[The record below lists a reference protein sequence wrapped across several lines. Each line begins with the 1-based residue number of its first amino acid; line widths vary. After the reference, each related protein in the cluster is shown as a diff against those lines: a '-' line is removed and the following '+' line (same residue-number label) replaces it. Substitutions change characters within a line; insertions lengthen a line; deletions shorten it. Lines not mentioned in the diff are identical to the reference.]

1 MAVSAKSCTVF
12 CAVNR
17 RLIADFFRRT
27 RSKLRPALQT
37 EIVAQRLSRCSEVL
51 CNNAVFIQHARF
63 MSFFRDLS
71 LSAVVTGFVVVL
83 VGFTSTGALVFQA
96 ALALGATQAQVSS
109 WMWALGLGMGLA
121 SILPSLYYKKPV
133 VAAWSTP
140 GAALIATSAAGITM
154 PEAIGAF
161 VFCAVLIIIA
171 GASGLFERLMKRI
184 PMAIASAML
193 AGVLL
198 RFGLEAFSSI
208 KTAPAMVLAMF
219 AAHLLGRRFWP
230 RYGVVGV
237 LAAGIAFASA
247 GEALKWSVVT
257 VEWARPVWVTPEFS
271 WSAIIGLGVPLFM
284 VTMASQNMPGLA
296 VMRASGFDTPVS
308 PVITTTGV
316 VGLIFAP
323 FGAFALNLAAI
334 TAAICMGPEAH
345 EDKDKRYTAAVMAGV
360 FYCVIG
366 LFGAIVGGLF
376 AAFPRELIVAL
387 AGLALMGTIGNGLA
401 TAVVEEENREA
412 AIITFLITASGVSIA
427 GIGSAFWGLVGG
439 VLAMAVL
446 SRRWA

>member
-1 MAVSAKSCTVF
+1 
-12 CAVNR
+12 
-17 RLIADFFRRT
+17 
-27 RSKLRPALQT
+27 
-37 EIVAQRLSRCSEVL
+37 
-51 CNNAVFIQHARF
+51 

-96 ALALGATQAQVSS
+96 ALALGATQAQISS

-121 SILPSLYYKKPV
+121 SIIPSLIYKKPV

-140 GAALIATSAAGITM
+140 GAALIATGAAGVTM
-154 PEAIGAF
+154 PEAVGAF
-161 VFCAVLIIIA
+161 AFCAVLIIVA
-171 GASGLFERLMKRI
+171 GVSGLFERLMKRI
-184 PMAIASAML
+184 PIAIASAML

-219 AAHLLGRRFWP
+219 AAHVLGRRFWP

-237 LAAGIAFASA
+237 LGIGIAFAA
-247 GEALKWSVVT
+247 GADALKWSAVT
-257 VEWARPVWVTPEFS
+257 VEWAKPVWVTPEFS
-271 WSAIIGLGVPLFM
+271 LSAIIGLGLPLFM
-284 VTMASQNMPGLA
+284 VTMASQNMPGVA
-296 VMRASGFDTPVS
+296 VMRASGYDTPIS

-316 VGLIFAP
+316 INLILAP

-345 EDKDKRYTAAVMAGV
+345 EAKDKRYTAAVMAGV
-360 FYCVIG
+360 FYCMIG

-401 TAVVEEENREA
+401 TAVLEEKHREA
-412 AIITFLITASGVSIA
+412 AIITFLITASGVSML

-439 VLAMAVL
+439 VVAMAVL
-446 SRRWA
+446 NGRDA

>member
-1 MAVSAKSCTVF
+1 M
-12 CAVNR
+12 
-17 RLIADFFRRT
+17 
-27 RSKLRPALQT
+27 
-37 EIVAQRLSRCSEVL
+37 L
-51 CNNAVFIQHARF
+51 CNNDRCISSIRT

-96 ALALGATQAQVSS
+96 ALALGASQAQISS
-109 WMWALGLGMGLA
+109 WMWALGLGMGLS
-121 SILPSLYYKKPV
+121 SIIPSLIYKKPV

-140 GAALIATSAAGITM
+140 GAALIATSAAGVTM
-154 PEAIGAF
+154 PEAVGAF
-161 VFCAVLIIIA
+161 VLCAVLIIIA
-171 GASGLFERLMKRI
+171 GWSGLFERMMNRI

-237 LAAGIAFASA
+237 LGIGIAFAA
-247 GEALKWSVVT
+247 GADALKWSAVT
-257 VEWARPVWVTPEFS
+257 VEWAKPVWVTPEFS
-271 WSAIIGLGVPLFM
+271 LSAIIGLGLPLFM
-284 VTMASQNMPGLA
+284 VTMASQNMPGVA
-296 VMRASGFDTPVS
+296 VMRGAGYDTPIS
-308 PVITTTGV
+308 PVITTTGIIN
-316 VGLIFAP
+316 LIFAP

-334 TAAICMGPEAH
+334 TAAISMGREAH

-360 FYCVIG
+360 FYCLIG

-401 TAVVEEENREA
+401 TAVTEEKNREA
-412 AIITFLITASGVSIA
+412 AMITFLITASGLSMF

-439 VLAMAVL
+439 VVAMAVL
-446 SRRWA
+446 SRRSA

>member
-1 MAVSAKSCTVF
+1 
-12 CAVNR
+12 
-17 RLIADFFRRT
+17 
-27 RSKLRPALQT
+27 
-37 EIVAQRLSRCSEVL
+37 
-51 CNNAVFIQHARF
+51 

-96 ALALGATQAQVSS
+96 ALSLGASQAQISS
-109 WMWALGLGMGLA
+109 WMWALGLGMGLS
-121 SILPSLYYKKPV
+121 SIIPSLIYRKPV

-140 GAALIATSAAGITM
+140 GAALIATSAAGVTM
-154 PEAIGAF
+154 PEAVGAF
-161 VFCAVLIIIA
+161 VLCAVLIIIA
-171 GASGLFERLMKRI
+171 GSSGLFERMMNRI
-184 PMAIASAML
+184 PMALASAML

-208 KTAPAMVLAMF
+208 RTAPAMVLAMF
-219 AAHLLGRRFWP
+219 AAHVLGRRFWP

-237 LAAGIAFASA
+237 LFIGIAFAASA
-247 GEALKWSVVT
+247 DALKWSTVT
-257 VEWARPVWVTPEFS
+257 VEWAKPVWVTPAFS
-271 WSAIIGLGVPLFM
+271 LSAIIGLGLPLFV
-284 VTMASQNMPGLA
+284 VTMASQNMPGVA
-296 VMRASGFDTPVS
+296 VMRGAGYDTPIS
-308 PVITTTGV
+308 PVITTTGIIN
-316 VGLIFAP
+316 LIFAP

-334 TAAICMGPEAH
+334 TAAISMGREAH

-360 FYCVIG
+360 FYCLIG

-401 TAVVEEENREA
+401 TAVVEEKDREA
-412 AIITFLITASGVSIA
+412 AIITFLITASGLSMF

-446 SRRWA
+446 TRRSA

>member
-1 MAVSAKSCTVF
+1 
-12 CAVNR
+12 
-17 RLIADFFRRT
+17 
-27 RSKLRPALQT
+27 
-37 EIVAQRLSRCSEVL
+37 
-51 CNNAVFIQHARF
+51 

-96 ALALGATQAQVSS
+96 AQSLGASQAQISS
-109 WMWALGLGMGLA
+109 WMWALGLGMGLS
-121 SILPSLYYKKPV
+121 SIIPSLVYKKPV

-140 GAALIATSAAGITM
+140 GAALIATSAAGVSM

-161 VFCAVLIIIA
+161 VLCAVLIIIA
-171 GASGLFERLMKRI
+171 GWSGLFERMMNRI

-208 KTAPAMVLAMF
+208 RTAPAMVLAMF
-219 AAHLLGRRFWP
+219 AVHLLGRRFWP

-237 LAAGIAFASA
+237 LGIGIAFAA
-247 GEALKWSVVT
+247 GADALKWSAVT
-257 VEWARPVWVTPEFS
+257 VEWAKPVWVTPEFS
-271 WSAIIGLGVPLFM
+271 LSAIIGLGLPLFM
-284 VTMASQNMPGLA
+284 VTMASQNMPGVA
-296 VMRASGFDTPVS
+296 VMRGAGYDTPIS

-316 VGLIFAP
+316 INLIFAP

-334 TAAICMGPEAH
+334 TAAISMGREAH

-360 FYCVIG
+360 FYCLIG

-401 TAVVEEENREA
+401 TAVSEEKNREA
-412 AIITFLITASGVSIA
+412 AIITFLITASGLSMF

-439 VLAMAVL
+439 VTAMAVL
-446 SRRWA
+446 GRRAA

>member
-1 MAVSAKSCTVF
+1 
-12 CAVNR
+12 
-17 RLIADFFRRT
+17 
-27 RSKLRPALQT
+27 
-37 EIVAQRLSRCSEVL
+37 
-51 CNNAVFIQHARF
+51 

-71 LSAVVTGFVVVL
+71 VSAVVTGFVVVL

-96 ALALGATQAQVSS
+96 ALSLSASQAQINS

-121 SILPSLYYKKPV
+121 SIIPSLVYKNPV

-140 GAALIATSAAGITM
+140 GAALIATSAAGVTM
-154 PEAIGAF
+154 PEAVGAF
-161 VFCAVLIIIA
+161 VLCAVLIIIS
-171 GASGLFERLMKRI
+171 GASRLFERMMNRI
-184 PMAIASAML
+184 PVAIASAML

-219 AAHLLGRRFWP
+219 ALHLLGRRFWP

-237 LAAGIAFASA
+237 LAVGLAFAASA
-247 GEALKWSVVT
+247 DALKWAAVS
-257 VEWARPVWVTPEFS
+257 VEWATPVWVTPEFS
-271 WSAIIGLGVPLFM
+271 FQAIIGLALPLFL
-284 VTMASQNMPGLA
+284 VTMASQNMPGVA
-296 VMRASGFDTPVS
+296 VMRGAGYDTPIS
-308 PVITTTGV
+308 PVITTIGFIN
-316 VGLIFAP
+316 LIFAP

-334 TAAICMGPEAH
+334 TAAISMGREAH

-360 FYCVIG
+360 FYCLIG

-401 TAVVEEENREA
+401 AAVTDEKNREA
-412 AIITFLITASGVSIA
+412 AIITFLVTGSGVSIL
-427 GIGSAFWGLVGG
+427 GIGSAFWGLAAG

-446 SRRWA
+446 NRRVA

>member
-1 MAVSAKSCTVF
+1 
-12 CAVNR
+12 
-17 RLIADFFRRT
+17 
-27 RSKLRPALQT
+27 
-37 EIVAQRLSRCSEVL
+37 
-51 CNNAVFIQHARF
+51 
-63 MSFFRDLS
+63 MSFFRDLT

-109 WMWALGLGMGLA
+109 WMWALGLGMGLS
-121 SILPSLYYKKPV
+121 SIIPSLIYKKPV

-140 GAALIATSAAGITM
+140 GAALIATGAAGVTM
-154 PEAIGAF
+154 PEAVGAF
-161 VFCAVLIIIA
+161 VLCAVLIIIA
-171 GASGLFERLMKRI
+171 GSSGLFERMMNRI

-208 KTAPAMVLAMF
+208 KTAPTMVLAMF

-237 LAAGIAFASA
+237 LGIGIAFAA
-247 GEALKWSVVT
+247 GADALKWSAVT
-257 VEWARPVWVTPEFS
+257 VEWAKPVWVTPEFS
-271 WSAIIGLGVPLFM
+271 LSAIIGLGLPLFM
-284 VTMASQNMPGLA
+284 VTMASQNMPGVA
-296 VMRASGFDTPVS
+296 VMRGAGYDTPVS

-316 VGLIFAP
+316 INLIFAP

-334 TAAICMGPEAH
+334 TAAIAMGREAH

-360 FYCVIG
+360 FYCLIG

-401 TAVVEEENREA
+401 TAVSEEKNREA
-412 AIITFLITASGVSIA
+412 AIITFLITASGLSMF

-439 VLAMAVL
+439 VVAMAVL
-446 SRRWA
+446 SRRAA

>member
-1 MAVSAKSCTVF
+1 
-12 CAVNR
+12 
-17 RLIADFFRRT
+17 
-27 RSKLRPALQT
+27 
-37 EIVAQRLSRCSEVL
+37 
-51 CNNAVFIQHARF
+51 

-96 ALALGATQAQVSS
+96 AQSLGATQAQISS
-109 WMWALGLGMGLA
+109 WMWALGLGMGLS
-121 SILPSLYYKKPV
+121 SIIPSLIYKKPV

-140 GAALIATSAAGITM
+140 GAALIATSATGLTM
-154 PEAIGAF
+154 PEAVGAF
-161 VFCAVLIIIA
+161 VFCAALIIIA
-171 GASGLFERLMKRI
+171 GSSGLFERVMNRI

-208 KTAPAMVLAMF
+208 KTAPALVLAMF
-219 AAHLLGRRFWP
+219 AMHLLGRRFWP

-237 LAAGIAFASA
+237 LGIGIAFAA
-247 GEALKWSVVT
+247 GVDALKWSAVT
-257 VEWARPVWVTPEFS
+257 VEWAKPVWVTPEFS
-271 WSAIIGLGVPLFM
+271 LSAIIGLGLPLFM
-284 VTMASQNMPGLA
+284 VTMASQNMPGVV
-296 VMRASGFDTPVS
+296 VMRGAGYDTPIS

-316 VGLIFAP
+316 INLIFAP

-334 TAAICMGPEAH
+334 TAAISMGREAH

-360 FYCVIG
+360 FYCLIG

-387 AGLALMGTIGNGLA
+387 AGLALMGAIGNGLA
-401 TAVVEEENREA
+401 TAVLEEKNREA
-412 AIITFLITASGVSIA
+412 AIITFLITASGVSIM
-427 GIGSAFWGLVGG
+427 GIGSAFCGLVGG
-439 VLAMAVL
+439 VVAMAVL
-446 SRRWA
+446 SRRGA

>member
-1 MAVSAKSCTVF
+1 MTQAT
-12 CAVNR
+12 
-17 RLIADFFRRT
+17 
-27 RSKLRPALQT
+27 
-37 EIVAQRLSRCSEVL
+37 L
-51 CNNAVFIQHARF
+51 CNNDRCITSLGH

-71 LSAVVTGFVVVL
+71 VSAVVTGFVVVL
-83 VGFTSTGALVFQA
+83 VGFTSTGALVFHA
-96 ALALGATQAQVSS
+96 AQSLGATQAQISS
-109 WMWALGLGMGLA
+109 WMWALGLGMGLS
-121 SILPSLYYKKPV
+121 SIIPSLIYKKPV

-140 GAALIATSAAGITM
+140 GAALIATSAAGVTM
-154 PEAIGAF
+154 PEAVGAF

-171 GASGLFERLMKRI
+171 GASGVFERMMKRI
-184 PMAIASAML
+184 SMAIASAML

-208 KTAPAMVLAMF
+208 KTAPAMVLGMF

-237 LAAGIAFASA
+237 LGIGIAFAA
-247 GEALKWSVVT
+247 GADALKWSAVT
-257 VEWARPVWVTPEFS
+257 IEWAKPVWVTPEFS

-284 VTMASQNMPGLA
+284 VTMASQNMPGVA
-296 VMRASGFDTPVS
+296 VMRASGYDTPIS
-308 PVITTTGV
+308 PVITTTGIIN
-316 VGLIFAP
+316 LIFAP

-334 TAAICMGPEAH
+334 TAALAMGREAH

-360 FYCVIG
+360 FYCLIG

-401 TAVVEEENREA
+401 TAVNEETNREA
-412 AIITFLITASGVSIA
+412 AIITFLITASGLSML

-439 VLAMAVL
+439 VVAMLVL
-446 SRRWA
+446 QRRAA

>member
-1 MAVSAKSCTVF
+1 M
-12 CAVNR
+12 
-17 RLIADFFRRT
+17 
-27 RSKLRPALQT
+27 
-37 EIVAQRLSRCSEVL
+37 L
-51 CNNAVFIQHARF
+51 CNNDRCATSIRL

-96 ALALGATQAQVSS
+96 ALSLGASQAQISS

-121 SILPSLYYKKPV
+121 TIIPSLIYKKPV

-140 GAALIATSAAGITM
+140 GAALIATSAAGVSM
-154 PEAIGAF
+154 PEAVGAF
-161 VFCAVLIIIA
+161 VLCAVLIIVA
-171 GASGLFERLMKRI
+171 GASGLFERMMNRI

-237 LAAGIAFASA
+237 LGIGIAFAA
-247 GEALKWSVVT
+247 GADALKWSAVT
-257 VEWARPVWVTPEFS
+257 VEWAKPVWVTPEFS
-271 WSAIIGLGVPLFM
+271 LSAIIGLGLPLFI
-284 VTMASQNMPGLA
+284 VTMASQNMPGVA
-296 VMRASGFDTPVS
+296 VMRGAGYNTPIS
-308 PVITTTGV
+308 PVITTTGIIN
-316 VGLIFAP
+316 LIFAP

-334 TAAICMGPEAH
+334 TAAIAMGREAH

-360 FYCVIG
+360 FYCLIG

-401 TAVVEEENREA
+401 TAVVEEKNREA
-412 AIITFLITASGVSIA
+412 AIITFLVTASGLSIF
-427 GIGSAFWGLVGG
+427 GIGSAFWGLVAG
-439 VLAMAVL
+439 VVAMAVL
-446 SRRWA
+446 SRRST

>member
-1 MAVSAKSCTVF
+1 
-12 CAVNR
+12 
-17 RLIADFFRRT
+17 
-27 RSKLRPALQT
+27 
-37 EIVAQRLSRCSEVL
+37 
-51 CNNAVFIQHARF
+51 

-96 ALALGATQAQVSS
+96 ALALGASQAQISS

-121 SILPSLYYKKPV
+121 TIIPSLIYKKPV

-140 GAALIATSAAGITM
+140 GAALIATSAAGVSM
-154 PEAIGAF
+154 PEAVGAF
-161 VFCAVLIIIA
+161 VLCAVLIIVA
-171 GASGLFERLMKRI
+171 GASGLFERMMNRI

-237 LAAGIAFASA
+237 LGIGIAFAA
-247 GEALKWSVVT
+247 GADALKWSAVT
-257 VEWARPVWVTPEFS
+257 VEWTQPVWVTPQFS
-271 WSAIIGLGVPLFM
+271 LSAIIGLGVPLFM
-284 VTMASQNMPGLA
+284 VTMASQNMPGVA
-296 VMRASGFDTPVS
+296 VMRGAGYNTPIS
-308 PVITTTGV
+308 PVITTTGIIN
-316 VGLIFAP
+316 LIFAP

-334 TAAICMGPEAH
+334 TAAIAMGREAH

-360 FYCVIG
+360 FYCLIG

-401 TAVVEEENREA
+401 TAVVEEKNREA
-412 AIITFLITASGVSIA
+412 AIITFLVTASGVSMF
-427 GIGSAFWGLVGG
+427 GVGSAFWGLVAG
-439 VLAMAVL
+439 VVAMAVL
-446 SRRWA
+446 SRGEA

>member
-1 MAVSAKSCTVF
+1 MV
-12 CAVNR
+12 
-17 RLIADFFRRT
+17 
-27 RSKLRPALQT
+27 
-37 EIVAQRLSRCSEVL
+37 
-51 CNNAVFIQHARF
+51 CNNDHCITSIRL

-96 ALALGATQAQVSS
+96 AQSLGATQAQISS
-109 WMWALGLGMGLA
+109 WMWALGLGMGLS
-121 SILPSLYYKKPV
+121 SIIPSLIYKKPV

-140 GAALIATSAAGITM
+140 GAALIATSAAGVTM
-154 PEAIGAF
+154 PEAVGAF
-161 VFCAVLIIIA
+161 VLCAVLIIIA
-171 GASGLFERLMKRI
+171 GSSGLFERLMNRI

-219 AAHLLGRRFWP
+219 AVHLLGRRFWP

-237 LAAGIAFASA
+237 LGIGIAFAA
-247 GEALKWSVVT
+247 GSDALKWSAVT
-257 VEWARPVWVTPEFS
+257 VEWAKPVWVTPEFS
-271 WSAIIGLGVPLFM
+271 LSAIIGLGLPLFM
-284 VTMASQNMPGLA
+284 VTMASQNMPGVA
-296 VMRASGFDTPVS
+296 VMRGAGYDTPIS
-308 PVITTTGV
+308 PVITTTGIIN
-316 VGLIFAP
+316 LIFAP

-334 TAAICMGPEAH
+334 TAAIAMGREAH

-360 FYCVIG
+360 FYCLIG

-401 TAVVEEENREA
+401 TAVLEEKNREA
-412 AIITFLITASGVSIA
+412 AVITFLITASGLSML

-446 SRRWA
+446 SRRSA

>member
-1 MAVSAKSCTVF
+1 MLCLHA
-12 CAVNR
+12 
-17 RLIADFFRRT
+17 
-27 RSKLRPALQT
+27 
-37 EIVAQRLSRCSEVL
+37 VL
-51 CNNAVFIQHARF
+51 CNNDRCIPSIRF

-96 ALALGATQAQVSS
+96 AQSLGATQAQISS
-109 WMWALGLGMGLA
+109 WMWALGLGMGLS
-121 SILPSLYYKKPV
+121 SIIPSLIYKKPV

-140 GAALIATSAAGITM
+140 GAALIATSAAGVTM

-161 VFCAVLIIIA
+161 VLCAVLIIIA
-171 GASGLFERLMKRI
+171 GSSGLFERMMNRI

-237 LAAGIAFASA
+237 LGIGIAFAA
-247 GEALKWSVVT
+247 GADALKWSAVT
-257 VEWARPVWVTPEFS
+257 VEWAKPVWVTPEFS
-271 WSAIIGLGVPLFM
+271 LAAIIGLGLPLFM
-284 VTMASQNMPGLA
+284 VTMASQNMPGVA
-296 VMRASGFDTPVS
+296 VMRGAGYDTPIS

-316 VGLIFAP
+316 INLVFAP

-334 TAAICMGPEAH
+334 TAAISMGREAH

-360 FYCVIG
+360 FYCLIG

-401 TAVVEEENREA
+401 TAVSEEKNREA
-412 AIITFLITASGVSIA
+412 AIITFLITASGLSMF

-439 VLAMAVL
+439 VVAMAVL
-446 SRRWA
+446 SRRSA